1 MRRAFILD
9 KYHTWHDWR
18 LTLTAKDVTP
28 AEPKTNYVELDGA
41 NGSLDLTEALTG
53 EVAYRDRT
61 VVASFWTSE
70 GTHAERLQV
79 LRKITTALHG
89 RKVKIIEPDDP
100 DHYFLGRVVI
110 KAQAQSQVHMELSL
124 EAICDPWRYSVHETE
139 RLVDVDGEVDAVIMN
154 HGDKT
159 ICPTLVV
166 DGDVSLDFNGVTT
179 KLSAGSYRITDLRL
193 PHGANVVGLSG
204 SGSVAFVYREA
215 SL

>member
-1 MRRAFILD
+1 MRREFILD

-70 GTHAERLQV
+70 GTFAERLQV

-110 KAQAQSQVHMELSL
+110 KAQAQSQVHLELSL
-124 EAICDPWRYSVHETE
+124 EATCDPWRYSVNETE

-166 DGDVSLDFNGVTT
+166 GGDVSLTFNGVTT